1 MSLAIWPAVMK
12 CLGMPKPQALYD
24 VVARVHALTG
34 PRYLPQEPQLKE
46 HLSAL
51 EAVLQSDSALAR
63 CVRAYEA
70 ALQGTDEQ
78 ACPCA

>member
-1 MSLAIWPAVMK
+1 MHLLI
-12 CLGMPKPQALYD
+12 
-24 VVARVHALTG
+24 
-34 PRYLPQEPQLKE
+34 RYLPQEPQLKE

-78 ACPCA
+78 ACPLLDAFRLPLFELFTFTSSHLAANDEHP